1 MKFTNFARQ
10 FDPDSGILQLMRDLG
25 SINSRKERISMLGG
39 GNPAMIPGMEL
50 AYRREMNLLLENG
63 RAFESMLGV
72 YDAPAGNLAFIEALA
87 ELLSEQYGWSVA
99 PRNIAVTN
107 GSQSSFSVLFNL
119 FGGPAADGLF
129 RRILLPLTPEYIG
142 YSDVGLGDR
151 SLFRSNRPQIE
162 YRGDRQFKYKVDLE
176 RLEPG
181 EDIGAICLS
190 RPTNP
195 TGNVVTDGELEVIR
209 KLAADRGLP
218 LILDCAYG
226 QPFPDI
232 VFTHAEPT
240 WDRNT
245 ILCLSLSKLGLPGVR
260 TGIVVADEPVIE
272 LLTGANAIFSL
283 APGRFGPTLV
293 TGIVQSG
300 EILRLCREVA
310 RPWYHERSQLAVDI
324 ANDLMADLPLRIHV
338 SEGAIFLWFWFEG
351 LPISSELLYRRLK
364 SRDVYVIAGHHFFP
378 GIEGQWRHMHEC
390 IRVSYAAP
398 EEDLRHGLSV
408 IAEEVR
414 MAYDGRDS
422 TSHAQQK

>member
-1 MKFTNFARQ
+1 MKFTNFAKQ
-10 FDPDSGILQLMRDLG
+10 FDPDSGILQLMSDLG
-25 SINSRKERISMLGG
+25 GSNPHKGRISMLGG

-63 RAFESMLGV
+63 RSFESMLGA
-72 YDAPAGNLAFIEALA
+72 YDAPVGNLAFIEALA
-87 ELLSEQYGWSVA
+87 ELLSEQYGWPVNA
-99 PRNIAVTN
+99 RNIAVTN

-119 FGGPAADGLF
+119 FGGQVGEDRFL
-129 RRILLPLTPEYIG
+129 RILFPLTPEYIG
-142 YSDVGLGDR
+142 YGDVGLGDR
-151 SLFRSNRPQIE
+151 PIFTSHLPQIE
-162 YRGDRQFKYKVDLE
+162 YRGDRRFKYKVDLD

-195 TGNVVTDGELEVIR
+195 TGNVVTDRELDVMR
-209 KLAADRGLP
+209 KLAADRGIP

-232 VFTHAEPT
+232 VFTHAEPA

-260 TGIVVADEPVIE
+260 TGIVIADEPVIG

-293 TGIVQSG
+293 TGIMKSG
-300 EILRLCREVA
+300 EILRLCREVV
-310 RPWYHERSQLAVDI
+310 RPWYHKRSQLAIDI
-324 ANDLMADLPLRIHV
+324 ANDLMADIPLRIHV

-351 LPISSELLYRRLK
+351 LPISSETLYRRLK
-364 SRDVYVIAGHHFFP
+364 SRGVYVIAGHHFYP

-414 MAYDGRDS
+414 IAYDGQDS
-422 TSHAQQK
+422 KISAQ